1 MALSLSV
8 VILCYRA
15 GKDVKGFVEEVV
27 DCLEKE
33 MDDWQIILVGNYF
46 EGTGDRTPEVV
57 REMAEMDAFNYT
69 PCLEVYY
76 EQTF

>member
-33 MDDWQIILVGNYF
+33 MDDWQIILVSGYRRC
-46 EGTGDRTPEVV
+46 EEDLQ
-57 REMAEMDAFNYT
+57 DD
-69 PCLEVYY
+69 L
-76 EQTF
+76 QTWRLPASSSSSPLLIP